1 MKTMKIEKKLL
12 FAEKIREVNQLEVK
26 SALMYQKEEDG
37 SVRATG
43 PLFVRGS
50 MRLDDGD
57 VQTFQEVLDMDV
69 LAPAHKLSSE
79 PFALHVKDYY
89 ADVVE
94 DGIALAVNMNIL
106 GLKEEAS
113 EDYKEV
119 SKSVP
124 LPVIEPVLEE
134 PYEEMT
140 TKSEEVVEEAGVIVD
155 EFEDLF
161 EESDTTYTSYRM
173 VVAKPEDSYAS
184 IAKRYDVSEEDL
196 RSANRNK
203 DVAGKSLI
211 VLPF

>member
-12 FAEKIREVNQLEVK
+12 FAEKIQEVNQLEVK

-94 DGIALAVNMNIL
+94 DGITLAVNMNIL

-124 LPVIEPVLEE
+124 LPVIEPVIEE
-134 PYEEMT
+134 QDEEMVT
-140 TKSEEVVEEAGVIVD
+140 QPEEVGMVVD

-203 DVAGKSLI
+203 DVVGKSLV

>member
-12 FAEKIREVNQLEVK
+12 FAEKIQEVNQLEVK

-69 LAPAHKLSSE
+69 LAPAYKLSSE

-94 DGIALAVNMNIL
+94 DGITLAVNMNIL

-124 LPVIEPVLEE
+124 LPVIEPVIEE
-134 PYEEMT
+134 QDEEMVT
-140 TKSEEVVEEAGVIVD
+140 QPEEVGMVVD

-203 DVAGKSLI
+203 DVVGKSLV